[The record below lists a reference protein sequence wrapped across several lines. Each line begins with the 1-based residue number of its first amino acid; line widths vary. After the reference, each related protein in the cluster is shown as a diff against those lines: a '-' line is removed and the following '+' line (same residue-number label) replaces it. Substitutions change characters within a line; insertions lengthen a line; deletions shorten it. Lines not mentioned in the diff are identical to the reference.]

1 MTSSTSNGS
10 TTGLFLRRG
19 ATITQ
24 LELRGFAAENE
35 LQQLLAHHPELIGG
49 DQVDPDDPRR
59 YVLVKRE
66 ARVAGL
72 SLDHLF
78 LDQDAVPTLVEVKR
92 SSDLRARREVVAQML
107 DYAANAASEWNAGL
121 LRQWL
126 LERCVA
132 ADADPL
138 APLGG
143 VLAADPDRYWEQVA
157 QNLRDGKV
165 RLIFVADA
173 IPPSLQRI
181 VEFLNERMV
190 PTEVLAME
198 VRQYL
203 HDDEQM
209 LQTRVVGQTAVA
221 QDVKGTRRPAVI
233 GVLAEAGL
241 LGDGTDL
248 WFSPAILPAAHRPE
262 LGDER
267 LRAKLV
273 DNAGRWNVEYRPHP
287 EAPAEVLSPASA
299 WNAARAAIEPG
310 YEGDRLRA
318 VHDCFSLE
326 PGGPTLGE
334 IAEQRDLW

>member
-121 LRQWL
+121 LRQ
-126 LERCVA
+126 
-132 ADADPL
+132 
-138 APLGG
+138 
-143 VLAADPDRYWEQVA
+143 
-157 QNLRDGKV
+157 
-165 RLIFVADA
+165 
-173 IPPSLQRI
+173 
-181 VEFLNERMV
+181 
-190 PTEVLAME
+190 
-198 VRQYL
+198 
-203 HDDEQM
+203 
-209 LQTRVVGQTAVA
+209 
-221 QDVKGTRRPAVI
+221 
-233 GVLAEAGL
+233 
-241 LGDGTDL
+241 
-248 WFSPAILPAAHRPE
+248 
-262 LGDER
+262 
-267 LRAKLV
+267 
-273 DNAGRWNVEYRPHP
+273 
-287 EAPAEVLSPASA
+287 
-299 WNAARAAIEPG
+299 
-310 YEGDRLRA
+310 
-318 VHDCFSLE
+318 
-326 PGGPTLGE
+326 
-334 IAEQRDLW
+334 